1 MHSIVRKLRF
11 IFTCSIFKTLLV
23 YKHICKHAYKHLAGK
38 SNSNI
43 FSPATELCSNAATHV
58 ARSLLHIPAFFF
70 FCVFWKWSVTFMEAS
85 ALGWIEAQFL
95 PDNVCHTCESS
106 SGAMTAEW
114 GSVHSSTAER
124 QLCYERPSTAHRA
137 FLKSMLLRSG
147 QKDKAVMSSVSWRHQ
162 WMFLVIFSVLMVQ
175 ECN

>member
-1 MHSIVRKLRF
+1 MHINIWLESLIPTFSPRQPSCVQTLRL
-11 IFTCSIFKTLLV
+11 TLLAV
-23 YKHICKHAYKHLAGK
+23 CFTFRRG
-38 SNSNI
+38 
-43 FSPATELCSNAATHV
+43 
-58 ARSLLHIPAFFF
+58 F

-124 QLCYERPSTAHRA
+124 QLCYERPSTAHLA

-162 WMFLVIFSVLMVQ
+162 WMFLVIFVVLMVQ